1 MPEGYRGEGIFH
13 SAPMAADTTINKG
26 DVVAFDASGNL
37 VVAPANE
44 KSPIGVSSETRTSGT
59 GENPELAYVRHGIAQ
74 AKAVSAVSA
83 GDAVRVSGTAGQ
95 LETMPKQAVD
105 EGGTATYDIEPN
117 EKLGRALEDIA
128 ADALGDIFV
137 GGA

>member
-1 MPEGYRGEGIFH
+1 MPEGFRGEGIFH

-26 DVVAFDASGNL
+26 DVVAFDANGNL

-44 KSPIGVSSETRTSGT
+44 LDPIGVATETRTSGT
-59 GENPELAYVRHGIAQ
+59 GENPDLAYVRHGIAQ
-74 AKAVSAVSA
+74 AKATSAVSA
-83 GDAVRVSGTAGQ
+83 GDAVHVSGTAGEI
-95 LETMPKQAVD
+95 ETLADQAVD
-105 EGGTATYDIEPN
+105 EGGTATYTIARN

-128 ADALGDIFV
+128 ADAFGDIFV